1 MKVFKFGGA
10 SVKDSKSIKNI
21 TRILKLTGYNDTII
35 VISAMG
41 KTTNALE
48 FLVKDYMQGRSSYI
62 DILNK
67 IKEDHLKIIN
77 DLFKKA
83 KKSPYNDIVDLTN
96 ELNNFLKINKSTDHS
111 FIYDQVVC
119 FGELISTKIISF
131 YLELEGIKNYWLD
144 VRKCIKTDSYFRNAV
159 LNWNETGKLV
169 KKETKNKNTII
180 TQGFIASDS
189 KGYSTTLGREGSD
202 YTAAIFA
209 FILNSSSLTIWK
221 DVPGVLNADPRY
233 FKTTQLLKN
242 ISYREAIELAYYG
255 ASVIHPK
262 TLQPLQQKRIPLF
275 VKSFENPKGNGTKVF
290 EGSKLNP
297 LVPCFILKKNQTLL
311 ELSTLDFSFIVEEN
325 ISQIFSLMDK
335 YKVRVEMIQ
344 NSAISFAVCINDR
357 YGKLKD
363 LVLELNLKFKVEVKE
378 NVLLHTIRHFDNS
391 SIKEIKE
398 SGKKILLEQR
408 TYKTAQFVLS
418 EN

>member
-21 TRILKLTGYNDTII
+21 IKILKLTGYDDVII

-48 FLVKDYMQGRSSYI
+48 FLVKDYMKGNSSYSI
-62 DILNK
+62 ILKK
-67 IKEDHLKIIN
+67 IKDDHLEIIN
-77 DLFKKA
+77 DLFKGTE
-83 KKSPYNDIVDLTN
+83 KSLYNEVIHLTN
-96 ELNNFLKINKSTDHS
+96 ELNSFLKTNKSRDHS

-144 VRKCIKTDSYFRNAV
+144 VRKCIKTDSYYRNAA
-159 LNWNETGKLV
+159 LNWNKTEKLV
-169 KKETKNKNTII
+169 KKEAKNKNTII

-189 KGYSTTLGREGSD
+189 KGYTTTLGREGSD

-262 TLQPLQQKRIPLF
+262 TLQPLQQKKIPLF
-275 VKSFENPKGNGTKVF
+275 VKSFENPKGSGTKVF

-297 LVPCFILKKNQTLL
+297 LVPCFILKKNQILL

-335 YKVRVEMIQ
+335 YKMRVELIQ

-357 YGKLKD
+357 YGSLKD
-363 LVLELNLKFKVEVKE
+363 LVSELNLKFKVEVKE
-378 NVLLHTIRHFDNS
+378 NVSLHTIRHFNNS

-398 SGKKILLEQR
+398 SGKRILLEQR
-408 TYKTAQFVLS
+408 TYKTAQFVLI
-418 EN
+418 

>member
-21 TRILKLTGYNDTII
+21 TEILKLSGYDDVII

-48 FLVKDYMQGRSSYI
+48 FLVKNYMKGNSSYSI
-62 DILNK
+62 ILKK
-67 IKEDHLKIIN
+67 IKDDHLEIIN
-77 DLFKKA
+77 DLFKGTE
-83 KKSPYNDIVDLTN
+83 KSLYNEVIHLTN
-96 ELNNFLKINKSTDHS
+96 ELNSFLKINKSRDHS

-144 VRKCIKTDSYFRNAV
+144 VRKCIKTDSYYRNAA
-159 LNWNETGKLV
+159 LNWNKTEKLV
-169 KKETKNKNTII
+169 KKEAKNKNTII

-189 KGYSTTLGREGSD
+189 KGYTTTLGREGSD

-262 TLQPLQQKRIPLF
+262 TLQPLQQKKIPLF
-275 VKSFENPKGNGTKVF
+275 VKSFENPKGSGTKVF

-297 LVPCFILKKNQTLL
+297 LVPCFILKKNQILL

-335 YKVRVEMIQ
+335 YKMRVELIQ

-357 YGKLKD
+357 YGSLKD
-363 LVLELNLKFKVEVKE
+363 LVSELNLKFKVEVKE
-378 NVLLHTIRHFDNS
+378 NVSLHTIRHFNNS

-398 SGKKILLEQR
+398 SGKRILLEQR
-408 TYKTAQFVLS
+408 TYKTAQFVLI
-418 EN
+418 

>member
-21 TRILKLTGYNDTII
+21 TEILKLSGYDDVII
-35 VISAMG
+35 VISAIG

-48 FLVKDYMQGRSSYI
+48 FLVKNYMEGNSSYSI
-62 DILNK
+62 ILKK
-67 IKEDHLKIIN
+67 IKDDHLEIIN
-77 DLFKKA
+77 DLFKGT
-83 KKSPYNDIVDLTN
+83 KKSPYNEVVHLTN
-96 ELNNFLKINKSTDHS
+96 ELNSFLKINKSRDHS

-144 VRKCIKTDSYFRNAV
+144 VRECLKTDSYYRNAV
-159 LNWNETGKLV
+159 LNWNETEKLV

-189 KGYSTTLGREGSD
+189 KGYTTTLGREGSD

-262 TLQPLQQKRIPLF
+262 TLQPLQQKKIPLF
-275 VKSFENPKGNGTKVF
+275 VKSFENPKGIGTKVF

-297 LVPCFILKKNQTLL
+297 LVPCFILKKNQILL

-335 YKVRVEMIQ
+335 YKMRVEMIQ

-357 YGKLKD
+357 YENLKD
-363 LVLELNLKFKVEVKE
+363 LVSELNLKFKVEVKE
-378 NVLLHTIRHFDNS
+378 NVSLYTIRHFNNP
-391 SIKEIKE
+391 SIKEIKG
-398 SGKKILLEQR
+398 SGKRILLEQR
-408 TYKTAQFVLS
+408 TYKTAQFILI
-418 EN
+418 

>member
-48 FLVKDYMQGRSSYI
+48 FLVKDYMQGGSSYM

-83 KKSPYNDIVDLTN
+83 KKSPYNDIVELTN

-144 VRKCIKTDSYFRNAV
+144 VRKCIKTDSYFRNAS
-159 LNWNETGKLV
+159 LNWNETEKLV
-169 KKETKNKNTII
+169 KKETKNKNIII

-189 KGYSTTLGREGSD
+189 KGYTTTLGREGSD

-262 TLQPLQQKRIPLF
+262 TLQPLQQKKIPLF
-275 VKSFENPKGNGTKVF
+275 VKSFENPKGIGTKVF

-297 LVPCFILKKNQTLL
+297 LVPCFILKKNQILL

-335 YKVRVEMIQ
+335 YKMRVEMIQ

-357 YGKLKD
+357 YENLKD
-363 LVLELNLKFKVEVKE
+363 LVSELNLKFKVEVKE
-378 NVLLHTIRHFDNS
+378 NVSLYTIRHFNNP
-391 SIKEIKE
+391 SIKEIKGL
-398 SGKKILLEQR
+398 GKRILLEQR
-408 TYKTAQFVLS
+408 TYKTAQFILI
-418 EN
+418 

>member
-21 TRILKLTGYNDTII
+21 TEILKLSGYDDVII
-35 VISAMG
+35 VISAIG

-48 FLVKDYMQGRSSYI
+48 FLVKNYMEGNSSYSI
-62 DILNK
+62 ILKK
-67 IKEDHLKIIN
+67 IKDDHLEIIN
-77 DLFKKA
+77 DLFKGTE
-83 KKSPYNDIVDLTN
+83 KSPYNEVVHLTN
-96 ELNNFLKINKSTDHS
+96 ELNSFLKINKSRDHS

-144 VRKCIKTDSYFRNAV
+144 VRKCIKTDSYYRNAA
-159 LNWNETGKLV
+159 LNWNETEKLV

-189 KGYSTTLGREGSD
+189 KGYTTTLGREGSD

-262 TLQPLQQKRIPLF
+262 TLQPLQQKKIPLF
-275 VKSFENPKGNGTKVF
+275 VKSFENPKGSGTKVF

-297 LVPCFILKKNQTLL
+297 LVPCFILKKNQILL

-335 YKVRVEMIQ
+335 YKMRVEMIQ

-357 YGKLKD
+357 YENLKD
-363 LVLELNLKFKVEVKE
+363 LVSELNLKFKVEVKE
-378 NVLLHTIRHFDNS
+378 NVSLYTIRHFNS
-391 SIKEIKE
+391 PSIKEIKG
-398 SGKKILLEQR
+398 SGKRILLEQR
-408 TYKTAQFVLS
+408 TYKTAQFILI
-418 EN
+418 